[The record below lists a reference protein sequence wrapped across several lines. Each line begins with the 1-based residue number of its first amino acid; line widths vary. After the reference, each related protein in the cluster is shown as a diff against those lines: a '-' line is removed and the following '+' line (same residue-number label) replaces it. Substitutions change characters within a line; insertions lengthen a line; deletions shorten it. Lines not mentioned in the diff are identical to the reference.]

1 VGILDRVVLD
11 VHYAVLDASGWVD
24 VAFHAE
30 VVVCV
35 EAVVSI
41 FDEAFL
47 VFSPRDTV
55 SGWEVG
61 SVGTSGLK
69 ESRCSL
75 LLLV

>member
-1 VGILDRVVLD
+1 MDRVVLD
-11 VHYAVLDASGWVD
+11 VHYAVLDGGGGVD

-30 VVVCV
+30 VVVGV

-47 VFSPRDTV
+47 VFSTRDTV

-69 ESRCSL
+69 EFCCCWCS
-75 LLLV
+75 